1 MHIGVWVSNFRSL
14 SFLVWSGDL
23 PETDTALT
31 DGQIYEQLQESL
43 HPAARASHGFDSQFN

>member
-1 MHIGVWVSNFRSL
+1 MLFGVCVPNFRCL

-23 PETDTALT
+23 AETDTALT

-43 HPAARASHGFDSQFN
+43 HPAACLTWIR